1 MNENI
6 NIKSF
11 KEKYLKLYKDELF
24 NYCIPFWLKHGI
36 DKEYGGLLNC
46 LDRKG
51 EVYSTDKSVW
61 MQGRCAWMF
70 SYLSNTFGEN
80 QEYLDFSK
88 SCLDFLDKYCFD
100 SDGRMYFL
108 VTRDGKPLRKRRYF
122 FSETFYVMAAIEYYK
137 ATNNKEYLDK
147 ARKIYDLVYNIFT
160 DPSADPYK
168 ITPKFYNETRSMK
181 GLAGPM
187 IILNINY
194 IMRSIDIDRI
204 DLYNEHSKVCLDEI
218 KKHYNKEYHGMF
230 ENITSD
236 NKFILDVS
244 TERIINPGHDLEC
257 SFFLAQEALY
267 NHDNELFDFSLMVF
281 RDAINW
287 GWDQEYGGIKYFVD
301 AKGYPVEAYEHDM
314 KLWWTHNE
322 GINASLLMYKETLDK
337 YYLDWFIKLTDY
349 AFSHFS
355 DHEYGEWYG
364 YLRRDGVPTMP
375 PCKGHTYKGPF
386 HVMRSLATVI
396 KLLESME

>member
-1 MNENI
+1 MNKEL
-6 NIKSF
+6 
-11 KEKYLKLYKDELF
+11 KEKYLKLYKEELF

-36 DKEYGGLLNC
+36 DKEYGGLINC
-46 LDRKG
+46 LDRFG
-51 EVYSTDKSVW
+51 NVYSSDKSVW

-70 SYLSNTFGEN
+70 SYLSNEFGEN
-80 QEYLDFSK
+80 KEYLNFSK

-100 SDGRMYFL
+100 TDGRMYFT

-137 ATNNKEYLDK
+137 ATNDKSYLEK
-147 ARKIYDLVYNIFT
+147 ARRVYDLVWSIFRNPES
-160 DPSADPYK
+160 DPFK
-168 ITPKFYNETRSMK
+168 IFPKVYPETRSTKSM
-181 GLAGPM
+181 AAPM

-194 IMRSIDIDRI
+194 IMRSIDKERVN
-204 DLYNEHSKVCLDEI
+204 LYNDNALVCIDEI
-218 KKHYNKEYHGMF
+218 KKHYNKELNGMF
-230 ENITSD
+230 ESISSD
-236 NKFILDVS
+236 DSFIMDVS

-257 SFFLAQEALY
+257 SYFLAQEALFS
-267 NHDNELFDFSLMVF
+267 NDKDLFSFSETIF
-281 RDAINW
+281 HDAIKR
-287 GWDQEYGGIKYFVD
+287 GWDLEFGGIKYFVD
-301 AKGYPVEAYEHDM
+301 ALGLPVEAYEHDM

-322 GINASLLMYKETLDK
+322 GINASLLMYKETGNE

-364 YLRRDGVPTMP
+364 YLRRDGKVTEP

-386 HVMRSLATVI
+386 HVMRSLVTVI
-396 KLLESME
+396 KLLESMD